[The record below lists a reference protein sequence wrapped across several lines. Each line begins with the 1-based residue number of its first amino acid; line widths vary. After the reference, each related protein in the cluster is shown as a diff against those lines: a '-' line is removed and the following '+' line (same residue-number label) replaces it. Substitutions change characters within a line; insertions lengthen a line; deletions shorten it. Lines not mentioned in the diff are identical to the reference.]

1 MRIPKYIVPL
11 LVLAALVGGYF
22 LRTAF
27 TQPTTNVVVGS
38 GGEGMTLDCIVDGV
52 RCKGTA
58 EFFTS
63 LYKNTPGIKRIET
76 FASDHRAVFTF
87 DPELIT
93 PMRIRSIMEAQIL
106 LEDGTTVQ
114 AFKCVSME

>member
-1 MRIPKYIVPL
+1 MRLSRFIIP
-11 LVLAALVGGYF
+11 ALVITTLLGGYF

-27 TQPTTNVVVGS
+27 TQPTTNVTVGT
-38 GGEGMTLDCIVDGV
+38 GEGKKLECVVEGV

-63 LYKNTPGIKRIET
+63 LYKDTAGISKIET
-76 FASDHRAVFTF
+76 FAADHRVIFSY
-87 DPELIT
+87 DPAIISPE
-93 PMRIRSIMEAQIL
+93 RIRTIMEAPIQL
-106 LEDGTTVQ
+106 DDGTSVQ

>member
-1 MRIPKYIVPL
+1 MSIPKFVVPL
-11 LVLAALVGGYF
+11 LVIATLLGGYF

-27 TQPTTNVVVGS
+27 TQPTTNITVGT
-38 GGEGMTLDCIVDGV
+38 GEGTKLACVVDGV

-63 LYKNTPGIKRIET
+63 LYQDTAGINRIET
-76 FASDHRAVFTF
+76 FAADHRVIFSY
-87 DPELIT
+87 DPAIISPE
-93 PMRIRSIMEAQIL
+93 RIRSIMEAPIL
-106 LEDGTTVQ
+106 LDDGTSVQ